1 MTTRH
6 AEIRVWTAYKEELT
20 SWLCLLDDRFAEE
33 LEESEQSTVEVKQ
46 VGRAAR
52 SSKLWFLLRQSLSKF
67 QRAQDLIHVIEVS
80 QKGASAGY
88 EFWRLLNRELSIR
101 SRVEGQALR
110 EQVLNLHP
118 PKHLKR
124 ALDVMGWYMT
134 ELMKFE
140 AQVEKK
146 VP

>member
-110 EQVLNLHP
+110 EQVLNLQP

-124 ALDVMGWYMT
+124 PLDVMGWYMT